1 MNLTVKKFI
10 LISNIGKH
18 WVTHISPPLLSH
30 EGVKLFS
37 ELRDLHPYVGY
48 LLMGWVNKKF

>member
-37 ELRDLHPYVGY
+37 ELRDLHPNVGY
-48 LLMGWVNKKF
+48 LLMGGVNKKF